1 MLGSSIALEDDYAP
15 LSPPPESVALGKKIS
30 LALLKAPPTIV
41 HRTQFKSRPSLIS
54 LDKGVLEF
62 MPDAPTPPS
71 SAESA
76 SNSGKSSGPDAKQ
89 STQKTSLESKF
100 SQKSVG
106 VSHHSSE
113 NKKMMSKN
121 MNQAEVSSAEG
132 VLASI
137 TEGDNVECPQ
147 PVPSMFPLLLYDKV
161 TTNNPQL

>member
-1 MLGSSIALEDDYAP
+1 MLGSSIALDDDYAP

-30 LALLKAPPTIV
+30 MAILKAPPTIV

-76 SNSGKSSGPDAKQ
+76 TNSGKSSGPDAKL
-89 STQKTSLESKF
+89 STQKTSLESKI
-100 SQKSVG
+100 SQKSGG

-113 NKKMMSKN
+113 NKKIMQKN
-121 MNQAEVSSAEG
+121 MNRVEVNSAEG
-132 VLASI
+132 ILASI
-137 TEGDNVECPQ
+137 TEGDSVECPQ
-147 PVPSMFPLLLYDKV
+147 PVPSKFPFLLYCII
-161 TTNNPQL
+161 TINNLQL